1 MEPLNSGLYP
11 AEMVAHVHERLP
23 QFSKE
28 QSSMVK
34 GSFDFIGIN
43 YYSAN
48 YATDSPCEYQQ
59 PSYFTDSCINIT
71 GSFY

>member
-1 MEPLNSGLYP
+1 MEPLNSGFYP

-48 YATDSPCEYQQ
+48 YATDGP
-59 PSYFTDSCINIT
+59 
-71 GSFY
+71 

>member
-11 AEMVAHVHERLP
+11 AEMVNHVNKRLP
-23 QFSKE
+23 QFSRE

-34 GSFDFIGIN
+34 GTFDFIGIN

-48 YATDSPCEYQQ
+48 YAANVSCETQQ
-59 PSYFTDSCINIT
+59 PSYFTDSCVSMT
-71 GSFY
+71 GSFV

>member
-11 AEMVAHVHERLP
+11 AEMVAHVNERLP

-43 YYSAN
+43 YYSTN
-48 YATDSPCEYQQ
+48 YAKDVPCENQA
-59 PSYFTDSCINIT
+59 PSYFKDSCINNT